1 MQERR
6 KLSRWDVGKEV
17 RIKLEGAVTEVKCR
31 LENVNFKG
39 MQLTLNL
46 KLTVDNYIKF
56 NLILSQDTALN
67 VEAWVSWQK
76 RTDGRNTYGLYFT
89 KVKDAD
95 KEKIYKFVYQHASPK
110 LLKEGGEPMEDRRIF
125 QRFNV
130 RLPARLLDLNSGD
143 EIPAETSDISAKG
156 IGLAL
161 NRELAVNTPLE
172 AWIHIPDR
180 GEPLYTRGLAV
191 WSRRNGENEYQ
202 IGMDLERAD
211 LMSFSRILR
220 V

>member
-6 KLSRWDVGKEV
+6 KVSRWDARKEA
-17 RIKLEGAVTEVKCR
+17 RIKLDGAVSEASCR
-31 LENVNFKG
+31 LEDINFKG
-39 MQLTLNL
+39 MQLTLKL
-46 KLTVDNYIKF
+46 KLAVDNYIKF
-56 NLILSQDTALN
+56 TLILSEDVSVD
-67 VEAWVSWQK
+67 VEAWVTWHKQAK
-76 RTDGRNTYGLYFT
+76 EGNTYGLYFT
-89 KVKDAD
+89 KLKDAD
-95 KEKIYKFVYQHASPK
+95 KEKIYKFIYQHAPPK
-110 LLKEGGEPMEDRRIF
+110 LLNGGGEPMEDRRTF

-130 RLPARLLDLNSGD
+130 RLPARLLDLNSGE

-191 WSRRNGENEYQ
+191 WSRKNGEDEYQ

-211 LMSFSRILR
+211 LMNFSRILR